1 MRFGGREAVREL
13 SGAALARLKPDSQW
27 LVDPHLARCPLPI
40 PGTVG
45 SPYLARSRHRHI
57 VARGWDGLMIRWS
70 NLPMGGG
77 ESSVVCRLG
86 ILWGESSLSRQP
98 SLAACLI
105 ERVFA
110 VEGRSCSFPGTL
122 VPSTNAPVCSD
133 ATRIE
138 TSRLRRRA
146 TYHHSTNSLR
156 DFRRR
161 PTWLLPK
168 FLTAAAVPAT
178 STLTRPSTWTAR
190 LSESASPAATGTALS
205 ALVVEVRTSNTPL
218 FQTSHRK
225 VCACVGSP
233 VASIP
238 GYLDQAQVVW
248 CSWPGLIINTLQG
261 PPAARQVIGSDK
273 HPAGTGQAG
282 RAVAL
287 H

>member
-1 MRFGGREAVREL
+1 MPNLPLGCWRRKKTGSPDWRRGLASGPASAPRRAMSLFGLAHEPGRQPAQKDGHERDRYVMRFGGREAVREL

-122 VPSTNAPVCSD
+122 VRSTNAP
-133 ATRIE
+133 
-138 TSRLRRRA
+138 
-146 TYHHSTNSLR
+146 
-156 DFRRR
+156 
-161 PTWLLPK
+161 
-168 FLTAAAVPAT
+168 
-178 STLTRPSTWTAR
+178 
-190 LSESASPAATGTALS
+190 S
-205 ALVVEVRTSNTPL
+205 ALTQLVS
-218 FQTSHRK
+218 
-225 VCACVGSP
+225 
-233 VASIP
+233 
-238 GYLDQAQVVW
+238 
-248 CSWPGLIINTLQG
+248 
-261 PPAARQVIGSDK
+261 K
-273 HPAGTGQAG
+273 HHVFEDERHTTTQPT
-282 RAVAL
+282 